1 MANLRAARRRRDE
14 SWSVGD
20 EEFDSIGT
28 GGGRLSHVQPVGG
41 AGGVADEHAVEVG
54 VLVGAGELAEVFARD
69 PAANDVDGSVVLRRL
84 DADHADEFDGHGSI
98 SKIGPVR
105 Q

>member
-1 MANLRAARRRRDE
+1 M
-14 SWSVGD
+14 SVGA
-20 EEFDSIGT
+20 
-28 GGGRLSHVQPVGG
+28 GGGRLGHVQPVGG

-84 DADHADEFDGHGSI
+84 DANHAKKFNGHGSI